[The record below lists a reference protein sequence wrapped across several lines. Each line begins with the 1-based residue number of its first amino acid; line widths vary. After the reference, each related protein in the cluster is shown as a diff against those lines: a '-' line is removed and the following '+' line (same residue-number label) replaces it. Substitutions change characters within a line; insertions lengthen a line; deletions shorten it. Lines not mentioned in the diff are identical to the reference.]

1 MNIIRIDDLGEGA
14 DKDARLAS
22 LRRQLMKDIT
32 RQHRLVPASSRI
44 VPNADVA
51 TPDRSGSVANGV
63 ESSSSSCSCTC
74 SSESSCGSA
83 DMQKSF
89 AARRKRSAISRM
101 KSMSGSSVT
110 TPASTEGNTVEDL
123 SAKMSRLHSPMKTEN
138 EGNTVPPVAPQG
150 TGRSLLFTS
159 TLRHVQRPK
168 EGAKKVTLSDRN
180 VPLPLLPGRVGAQEQ
195 ERLREQKTVAARRAT
210 KIARR
215 ARRAGMGRRTTA
227 TPKAKRRATLGYRNR
242 LSRLFHIAARS
253 SSAPRRTA

>member
-44 VPNADVA
+44 VPNADVE

-150 TGRSLLFTS
+150 TGRSLLFTADVPNQAS
-159 TLRHVQRPK
+159 SAVASFNT
-168 EGAKKVTLSDRN
+168 AN

-215 ARRAGMGRRTTA
+215 ARRAKMGRRTTA